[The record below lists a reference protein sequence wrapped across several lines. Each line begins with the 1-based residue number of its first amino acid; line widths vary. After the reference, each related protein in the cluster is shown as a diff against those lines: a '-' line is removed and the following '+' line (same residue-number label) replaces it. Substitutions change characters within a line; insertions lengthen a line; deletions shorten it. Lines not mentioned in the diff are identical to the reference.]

1 MIRQAPMRAPNDS
14 REKQRARGLRIR
26 WAREIVEP
34 NRMQFA
40 RKLGVDVT
48 TIRDIETGKTN
59 PGIEL
64 AWRIF
69 HSIRISLDY
78 VVAARLT
85 GVDPELANLLV
96 KAHPELA
103 PRPPIPR
110 PDNPGTARQPST
122 SPSSTDRYF
131 AL

>member
-1 MIRQAPMRAPNDS
+1 MPVRAPNDS
-14 REKQRARGLRIR
+14 REKQRLRGLRIR

-34 NRMQFA
+34 NRLQFA

-69 HSIRISLDY
+69 HSIRIDLGY
-78 VVAARLT
+78 VVAGRLSL
-85 GVDPELANLLV
+85 VDPELAALLV
-96 KAHPELA
+96 DAHPELR
-103 PRPPIPR
+103 PSRPPAQR
-110 PDNPGTARQPST
+110 VDNPGRALPPST
-122 SPSSTDRYF
+122 SPSSDGPTSQ
-131 AL
+131 L